1 MERFVIR
8 QNVEHYRAV
17 LKIATELAEFRRI
30 EKLLLDEEAK
40 LKKYDDDH
48 KKKRPALST
57 SPFGPELTLCR
68 RRSMSAWQR
77 NRRRDLTASCRLMT
91 HMYGPA
97 VRLQEV
103 LTSWW

>member
-17 LKIATELAEFRRI
+17 LKIATEPAEFRRI
-30 EKLLLDEEAK
+30 DKLLLDEEAK

-48 KKKRPALST
+48 KKKRLALST

-68 RRSMSAWQR
+68 RRSMSA
-77 NRRRDLTASCRLMT
+77 CREK
-91 HMYGPA
+91 
-97 VRLQEV
+97 Q
-103 LTSWW
+103 TSRSDRVMSANDWVSA